1 MFPLVVDWYA
11 QASDDRNDY
20 DDPSSEDE
28 LDNPE
33 NVPEAV
39 EKPREDDAGISH
51 SEDTRWRNVFICM
64 RLMTAIVFFG
74 AVGVDVL
81 SLFDVTTATAIVSR
95 LSLLVM
101 TFNIRPHDFFVD
113 KSSGDHYKI
122 KEKNQPFSLVW
133 VWALI
138 LVMAAPYVFTAVS
151 CLWKIIFKKTQ
162 PLRCQPLVAKVAGLQ
177 WLADDKA
184 VPEPA

>member
-1 MFPLVVDWYA
+1 
-11 QASDDRNDY
+11 
-20 DDPSSEDE
+20 
-28 LDNPE
+28 
-33 NVPEAV
+33 
-39 EKPREDDAGISH
+39 
-51 SEDTRWRNVFICM
+51 M

-74 AVGVDVL
+74 AVG
-81 SLFDVTTATAIVSR
+81 ATAIVSR

-162 PLRCQPLVAKVAGLQ
+162 PLRCQPLVAALVVETLHSVGLCLLVFYVLPSFDPLIGCFLLLNVGFFPDSSRCSSRHQ
-177 WLADDKA
+177 KHKTTASMLRNRASKMSTPSVTRRVSPRKFWTS
-184 VPEPA
+184 